1 MQKVDEGTEILRE
14 KKLILLGPFDNAG
27 FTGRVEG

>member
-1 MQKVDEGTEILRE
+1 MHKVDEGTEILRE
-14 KKLILLGPFDNAG
+14 KKLILLGSFDNAG